1 MGGFSVTLGLFS
13 VVMLPV
19 EFKTKLMLEFQ
30 NMIHVSRGQAKLNV
44 TELYKAST
52 NRNSIC
58 ILPLVVVLR
67 IVVYTTLKHVVTAF
81 LL

>member
-30 NMIHVSRGQAKLNV
+30 NRIHVSRGQAKLNV
-44 TELYKAST
+44 TELHKAST
-52 NRNSIC
+52 NRNSI
-58 ILPLVVVLR
+58 LPLVVVLS
-67 IVVYTTLKHVVTAF
+67 IVVYTTLKHIVTGF